1 MQKAVLVGAL
11 LLSTPVFADI
21 PSVIAATVR
30 REIGEQ
36 WVIPALKIAKIE
48 SGYNCKATGPATRHG
63 RAKGVFQV
71 MDGSARALGFSP
83 RRMHD
88 CNEGIRAGVAHMKLC
103 IRHGVRT
110 GVEMAACHL
119 SGVGGWRY
127 NRNMTYKRKYLLA

>member
-11 LLSTPVFADI
+11 LLSTPVFADV
-21 PSVIAATVR
+21 PSAIATTVR
-30 REIGEQ
+30 QELGEQ

-48 SGYNCKATGPATRHG
+48 SGYNCAAIGPATKHG

-71 MDGSARALGFSP
+71 MDGSARALGFNP

-103 IRHGVRT
+103 IQHGVQS
-110 GVEMAACHL
+110 GIQMAACHL
-119 SGVGGWRY
+119 SGVGGWRS
-127 NRNMTYKRKYLLA
+127 NRNQSYKRKYLLA

>member
-11 LLSTPVFADI
+11 LLSTPVFADV

-48 SGYNCKATGPATRHG
+48 SGYNCKATGPATKHG
-63 RAKGVFQV
+63 RAKGVFQL

-88 CNEGIRAGVAHMKLC
+88 CNEGIRCAHRRRDGCMSPFGCRRLALQPEHDLQAQ
-103 IRHGVRT
+103 IS
-110 GVEMAACHL
+110 AC
-119 SGVGGWRY
+119 VNQKGGD
-127 NRNMTYKRKYLLA
+127 MISP